1 MSQRQP
7 NFLDTLAG
15 LIPGYTGYAERETRR
30 SQDKRLRD
38 HVAQELDRSNRFLDS
53 LIGLVLER
61 GDLEGLDQVDSL
73 KRVVGT
79 CADSLRNASYGES
92 GLMDD
97 IVVKTADLERVLQN
111 DHGLHAQAEELSV
124 AISALTSATYLSGL
138 PDVRQMA
145 KGLEKAIQQR
155 EDLLREVFH

>member
-7 NFLDTLAG
+7 SFLDSLAG
-15 LIPGYTGYAERETRR
+15 LIPGYTGYAERDTRR

-38 HVAQELDRSNRFLDS
+38 HVAEELDRAKRQLD
-53 LIGLVLER
+53 GLVGLILQR
-61 GDLEGLDQVDSL
+61 GELDGLDQVDSL

-79 CADSLRNASYGES
+79 CADSIRHASYGES

-97 IVVKTADLERVLQN
+97 VVVKAADLERVFQN
-111 DHGLHAQAEELSV
+111 DLGLHAQAEALTTI
-124 AISALTSATYLSGL
+124 ISSLTSATYLSGL
-138 PDVRQMA
+138 PDARQMA
-145 KGLEKAIQQR
+145 RDLEKAIQQR